1 MTMALALSVM
11 VGIAISVAVFGF
23 IWIGSPDR
31 AQQIARRLEESTP
44 PRRSIEAS
52 AGAPLIRDEGFSA
65 LPWLDR
71 ALGNWSKI
79 GDLQMLLAQA
89 GIETKPGKILLT
101 AGVVA
106 MVSYLIVYSFFGN
119 VLMAAG
125 AAVVIGS
132 IPILTILYRRRARLR
147 AFEKNFPEAIDLLA
161 RAVRAGHAL
170 YNGIEIVG
178 QETNEPLSGEFRKT
192 FEEQRLGLE
201 FREALVNLTKRV
213 PLQDVKFFA
222 AALTI
227 QDETG
232 GNLAEILANLAATVR
247 ERFKIRGDVRVKTA
261 QGRMTAAILTSLPPS
276 MLIVLNFL
284 NPGYSRLLFTDPY
297 GITALTVA
305 GTLQLIGAVI
315 LWRIVDIDV

>member
-23 IWIGSPDR
+23 IWVGSPDR
-31 AQQIARRLEESTP
+31 TQQIARRLEESTP
-44 PRRSIEAS
+44 ARRPLEAS
-52 AGAPLIRDEGFSA
+52 AAAPLIRDEGFSA

-79 GDLQMLLAQA
+79 DDLQVLLAQA

-101 AGVVA
+101 TGVVA
-106 MVSYLIVYSFFGN
+106 MLSYLIVYSFFGS

-132 IPILTILYRRRARLR
+132 IPIVTIWYRRHARLR

-222 AALTI
+222 AALTN

-232 GNLAEILANLAATVR
+232 GNLAEILANLTATV
-247 ERFKIRGDVRVKTA
+247 
-261 QGRMTAAILTSLPPS
+261 
-276 MLIVLNFL
+276 
-284 NPGYSRLLFTDPY
+284 
-297 GITALTVA
+297 
-305 GTLQLIGAVI
+305 
-315 LWRIVDIDV
+315 